1 MVVFYGTILP
11 TTRRPRMAAFD
22 LALARVREQDIELV
36 QHLPARINQ
45 LARAAGHAFRDTEL
59 TPGNT
64 LGLFL
69 RQVACGNVAC
79 TAVRHLADSDFS
91 DSAWCQ
97 ARKRLPVDLIRRAQ
111 RLLVDRA
118 RRELDASDDV
128 GEGAGGYRWRGH
140 RLHAVD
146 GTSDSMP
153 DTPPLRSHYGVPS
166 GCRPGLGFPTS
177 HLLLLMDHRSGLFLD
192 CADGPMFTS
201 DVSRTPALHAHLAAG
216 DVLLGDDAFAGW
228 AHLAL
233 ILQANLHAIFPAH
246 HRRIVDFTAGRA
258 HAHPRRGK
266 SSKRAG
272 KPRSRVVE
280 VLGPD
285 DQLVEYF
292 KPTERPA
299 WIGDE
304 QWAALPASITVR
316 EVRRTVRRDGFRPMT
331 VTIVTTLLD
340 PAAYPA
346 DELIELRLSRWM
358 IETNIRHLKTTLGMD
373 VLQVQDARRRPQG
386 AVDVP
391 AGVQP
396 DPGHHAARRAAAAG
410 ERQPRELR
418 RRAGV
423 GALRA
428 ADRARRRR
436 RAGRQPAAPR
446 PPGAA
451 RAQAAEEGVPI
462 HDPAAVGAEG
472 ATPRQALRY
481 DLASC
486 H

>member
-1 MVVFYGTILP
+1 
-11 TTRRPRMAAFD
+11 MAAFD
-22 LALARVREQDIELV
+22 LALARVREQDIELL
-36 QHLPARINQ
+36 QHLPERVNQ
-45 LARAAGHAFRDTEL
+45 LARAAELTFRETEL

-64 LGLFL
+64 LALFL

-79 TAVRHLADSDFS
+79 AAVRHLAGSDFT

-97 ARKRLPVDLIRRAQ
+97 ARKRLPIDLIRQAHQ
-111 RLLVDRA
+111 LLVDGA
-118 RRELDASDDV
+118 RRELDATDDA

-140 RLHAVD
+140 RVHVVD

-153 DTPPLRSHYGVPS
+153 DTPPLRAHYGVPS

-192 CADGPMFTS
+192 CVDGPMFTS
-201 DVSRTPALHAHLAAG
+201 DVSQTPALLHAHLAAG

-258 HAHPRRGK
+258 HAHPHRGK
-266 SSKRAG
+266 SGTRAG

-299 WIGDE
+299 WLTDE

-316 EVRRTVRRDGFRPMT
+316 EVRRTVRRDGFRPMAVT
-331 VTIVTTLLD
+331 VVTTLLD
-340 PAAYPA
+340 PQAYPA
-346 DELIELRLSRWM
+346 DELVELRLTRWM

-373 VLQVQDARRRPQG
+373 VLKCKTLD
-386 AVDVP
+386 
-391 AGVQP
+391 GVRKERLVFLLVYNLIRVIMLL
-396 DPGHHAARRAAAAG
+396 AARRQRVNVNRVSFADALAWVRLGRLGGPAVELVVNPLRPG
-410 ERQPRELR
+410 RLEPRVLKRQKKEFPYMTRPRSELK
-418 RRAGV
+418 AQ
-423 GALRA
+423 LRA
-428 ADRARRRR
+428 KHCD
-436 RAGRQPAAPR
+436 
-446 PPGAA
+446 
-451 RAQAAEEGVPI
+451 
-462 HDPAAVGAEG
+462 
-472 ATPRQALRY
+472 TT
-481 DLASC
+481 
-486 H
+486 